1 MDVQLGGL
9 CVVPHRCSITS
20 SIRRRARRSLR
31 FAALRLIPRIAAAS
45 ATLCRWMSQRRN
57 TSRQLRRNCK
67 ACISTA
73 CITPDGMLG
82 CAIDKRSRRPFT
94 WSGAVILKV
103 DVKLDIPVTGYLFS
117 WRQIDEDRRHALLL
131 GSLANVPTD
140 AEAVKNGSGE
150 AVRTTALPPA
160 AIVLHRDA
168 GNPAKRFAPWA
179 DPRTT
184 IGAHQLWW
192 SRSDAHC
199 HGASRANFVSI

>member
-31 FAALRLIPRIAAAS
+31 FAALRLIPRIVAAS

-73 CITPDGMLG
+73 CITPDGILG
-82 CAIDKRSRRPFT
+82 CSVEKRSRRPFNS
-94 WSGAVILKV
+94 SGSVIVRV
-103 DVKLDIPVTGYLFS
+103 DVKLDIPVTGYLCFLAHY
-117 WRQIDEDRRHALLL
+117 RRHALLL
-131 GSLANVPTD
+131 RPRENVPTD

-150 AVRTTALPPA
+150 AEERRLSPRRPSSSIGMLATLRSGLLPGRTREQAPRPISYGGPDQMLIVMVRPKP
-160 AIVLHRDA
+160 VS
-168 GNPAKRFAPWA
+168 F
-179 DPRTT
+179 
-184 IGAHQLWW
+184 
-192 SRSDAHC
+192 
-199 HGASRANFVSI
+199 HGK